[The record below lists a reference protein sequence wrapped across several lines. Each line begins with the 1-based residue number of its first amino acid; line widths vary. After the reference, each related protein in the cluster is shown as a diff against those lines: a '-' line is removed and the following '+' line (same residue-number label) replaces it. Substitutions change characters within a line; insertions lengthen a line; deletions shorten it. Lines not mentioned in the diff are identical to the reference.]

1 MRIGRRELFERSAVA
16 LGALALSDAARRL
29 AAATLIE
36 RDDERPAS
44 SRERMWVVAA
54 YGWVAHWE
62 QVGTSGP
69 DPDQLFVKTRI
80 IRSPT
85 RPQEGSTQFLRS
97 SWLGYQRIVG
107 EL

>member
-16 LGALALSDAARRL
+16 LGALALSGAARRL

-54 YGWVAHWE
+54 YG
-62 QVGTSGP
+62 
-69 DPDQLFVKTRI
+69 
-80 IRSPT
+80 
-85 RPQEGSTQFLRS
+85 
-97 SWLGYQRIVG
+97 
-107 EL
+107 